1 MGKIAELTPPNGW
14 RAGLVCRVLSA
25 EPVLRRPICQTLFK
39 RGVGAALVAA
49 QRRSLQTPR
58 RILSLRG
65 TRTQYSKDNENEFHG
80 DPIIPRTPRH
90 ARPPVPAALVCRGIQ
105 RRLLCRAQPRR
116 AAQMLRSFGE
126 RGFVC
131 VSYFLLGTRWYGE

>member
-1 MGKIAELTPPNGW
+1 MSKKTPAAFPPSWSVEEQDACYVVRFRVRQARVRGDRKQTAWVDLSPGPVAALAQSQKSECACGEARGGGGLGKIAELTPPNGW

-25 EPVLRRPICQTLFK
+25 EPVLRRPIYQTLFK

-65 TRTQYSKDNENEFHG
+65 TRT
-80 DPIIPRTPRH
+80 
-90 ARPPVPAALVCRGIQ
+90 
-105 RRLLCRAQPRR
+105 
-116 AAQMLRSFGE
+116 
-126 RGFVC
+126 
-131 VSYFLLGTRWYGE
+131 

>member
-1 MGKIAELTPPNGW
+1 MPQQLQLVIFVLAMTALVVCGCIFTRKPKNTSGEARGGRGLGKIAKLTPPNGW

-25 EPVLRRPICQTLFK
+25 EPVLRRPIYQTLFE

-65 TRTQYSKDNENEFHG
+65 TRT
-80 DPIIPRTPRH
+80 
-90 ARPPVPAALVCRGIQ
+90 
-105 RRLLCRAQPRR
+105 
-116 AAQMLRSFGE
+116 
-126 RGFVC
+126 
-131 VSYFLLGTRWYGE
+131 

>member
-1 MGKIAELTPPNGW
+1 MGASDALRKWCGGQRLRFKKTQRTISGRGTGTITSPGSEARGGRGLGKIAELTPPNGW

-25 EPVLRRPICQTLFK
+25 EPVLRRPIYQTLFK

-65 TRTQYSKDNENEFHG
+65 TRT
-80 DPIIPRTPRH
+80 
-90 ARPPVPAALVCRGIQ
+90 
-105 RRLLCRAQPRR
+105 
-116 AAQMLRSFGE
+116 
-126 RGFVC
+126 
-131 VSYFLLGTRWYGE
+131 